1 MKRSAYRCFLPDL
14 TGFAADRCEAPMQTS
29 GAFYGFFTVMQLS
42 FHPGNGA
49 GKSGANREWRCAPLG
64 VFWGYLQVSET
75 TLPLPLMTALH
86 CLPLPSG

>member
-1 MKRSAYRCFLPDL
+1 
-14 TGFAADRCEAPMQTS
+14 MQTS

-64 VFWGYLQVSET
+64 VFWGYLQGSET
-75 TLPLPLMTALH
+75 TLPLP
-86 CLPLPSG
+86 